1 MLVLPCLFIPCFTD
15 LNEQFLSHLVSF
27 FLPFACFLQLF
38 FASQWRALDF
48 STYQVSQSHDV
59 RHVPACLEVHE
70 TISEAVAKIGTMGFG
85 LVSRGGVIHLI
96 DSKRLVLPCFLEHC
110 FQIQTSCSDYSN
122 DWLFHWCHEC
132 FHVVSCCLMIVS
144 WLFPCWFH
152 VSFHLAS
159 SYFQVGCMNVS
170 MIASSLFNNKQL
182 GGAFCFKAMISSAS
196 STPKLPWVVL
206 SWVRHAREN
215 LCRTWRIFTWLGGLG
230 VRESFSKCS
239 KQFRFRNYRRI
250 CPDKSHP
257 KKGNVSILTS
267 VSFTWVAQP
276 PPRWLNDQW
285 TTTCCEFLKYQHFTR
300 RLNDEHIFLWLKRF

>member
-1 MLVLPCLFIPCFTD
+1 MSFYSMFHWFERTVPISFG
-15 LNEQFLSHLVSF
+15 QFLLTIRMFSST
-27 FLPFACFLQLF
+27 F

-182 GGAFCFKAMISSAS
+182 GGAFLFQGDDFFGIFDSEAALSGAVMGEARTGK
-196 STPKLPWVVL
+196 PLPDLKNFHMTRWF
-206 SWVRHAREN
+206 
-215 LCRTWRIFTWLGGLG
+215 RI
-230 VRESFSKCS
+230 RESFSKCS

-257 KKGNVSILTS
+257 LGKRCKFWRHIIFHMGGS
-267 VSFTWVAQP
+267 
-276 PPRWLNDQW
+276 
-285 TTTCCEFLKYQHFTR
+285 TTT
-300 RLNDEHIFLWLKRF
+300 